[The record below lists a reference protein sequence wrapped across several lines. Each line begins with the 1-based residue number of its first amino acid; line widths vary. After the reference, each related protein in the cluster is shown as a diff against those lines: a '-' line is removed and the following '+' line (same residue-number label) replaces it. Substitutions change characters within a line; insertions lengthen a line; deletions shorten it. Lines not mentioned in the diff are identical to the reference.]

1 MTPRSPRRPSA
12 TARATKPVARV
23 QVGLRFG
30 MGRHG
35 VAVPDR
41 VVGTLALH
49 EGRPVFFYHDAF
61 CLDPLPLSPF
71 RLAVGPGP
79 HTHDDRAFD
88 RLPGLL
94 ADALPDGWG
103 RRLQDRAF
111 RRAGKRLDDI
121 TPLDRL
127 LAVGH
132 AAMGAL
138 VFEPASPLLREREST
153 DPLAF
158 DLGAVAAQAARLL
171 EGSEEE
177 VLEAVMLT
185 GGSPGGARPKSL
197 IGLAAEDPVRLVAGV
212 TPEIASGTD
221 LALPDAYAAWLVKF
235 ANDEDRRLFGEDVGA
250 VEAAYARVAERA
262 GVTMPPTRLLTDA
275 TGQRH
280 FAVQRFDRF
289 GPGGR
294 GRVHMHTAGGLLH
307 ASFREPS
314 LDYEGLLALTWQL
327 TGSYAEVRQMFRR
340 MAFNVFMYNRDD
352 HAKNFAFLM
361 EADGLWSL
369 APAYDLMY
377 STGMGG
383 RHTTSIGGVDDWPTL
398 AQLSAV
404 GRQASLE
411 TAHIA
416 ADLDKVRSAVADVT
430 TVLRDL
436 GCARDTIA
444 LLTSRFDEVD
454 RSAR

>member
-1 MTPRSPRRPSA
+1 
-12 TARATKPVARV
+12 
-23 QVGLRFG
+23 
-30 MGRHG
+30 
-35 VAVPDR
+35 
-41 VVGTLALH
+41 
-49 EGRPVFFYHDAF
+49 
-61 CLDPLPLSPF
+61 
-71 RLAVGPGP
+71 
-79 HTHDDRAFD
+79 
-88 RLPGLL
+88 
-94 ADALPDGWG
+94 
-103 RRLQDRAF
+103 
-111 RRAGKRLDDI
+111 
-121 TPLDRL
+121 
-127 LAVGH
+127 
-132 AAMGAL
+132 
-138 VFEPASPLLREREST
+138 
-153 DPLAF
+153 
-158 DLGAVAAQAARLL
+158 
-171 EGSEEE
+171 
-177 VLEAVMLT
+177 
-185 GGSPGGARPKSL
+185 
-197 IGLAAEDPVRLVAGV
+197 
-212 TPEIASGTD
+212 
-221 LALPDAYAAWLVKF
+221 VKF

-262 GVTMPPTRLLTDA
+262 GLAMPPTRLLTDA

-327 TGSYAEVRQMFRR
+327 TGSYAEVRQTFRR

-361 EADGLWSL
+361 EADGSWSL

-377 STGMGG
+377 STGMNG
-383 RHTTSIGGVDDWPTL
+383 RHTTAISGVDDWPTL

-411 TAHIA
+411 TAHVA

-444 LLTSRFDEVD
+444 LLTSRFDEVE
-454 RSAR
+454 RRAQ

>member
-1 MTPRSPRRPSA
+1 
-12 TARATKPVARV
+12 
-23 QVGLRFG
+23 
-30 MGRHG
+30 
-35 VAVPDR
+35 
-41 VVGTLALH
+41 
-49 EGRPVFFYHDAF
+49 
-61 CLDPLPLSPF
+61 
-71 RLAVGPGP
+71 
-79 HTHDDRAFD
+79 
-88 RLPGLL
+88 
-94 ADALPDGWG
+94 
-103 RRLQDRAF
+103 
-111 RRAGKRLDDI
+111 
-121 TPLDRL
+121 
-127 LAVGH
+127 
-132 AAMGAL
+132 
-138 VFEPASPLLREREST
+138 
-153 DPLAF
+153 
-158 DLGAVAAQAARLL
+158 
-171 EGSEEE
+171 
-177 VLEAVMLT
+177 MLT

-444 LLTSRFDEVD
+444 LLTSRFDEVE
-454 RSAR
+454 RRAR

>member
-1 MTPRSPRRPSA
+1 
-12 TARATKPVARV
+12 
-23 QVGLRFG
+23 
-30 MGRHG
+30 
-35 VAVPDR
+35 
-41 VVGTLALH
+41 
-49 EGRPVFFYHDAF
+49 
-61 CLDPLPLSPF
+61 
-71 RLAVGPGP
+71 
-79 HTHDDRAFD
+79 
-88 RLPGLL
+88 
-94 ADALPDGWG
+94 
-103 RRLQDRAF
+103 
-111 RRAGKRLDDI
+111 
-121 TPLDRL
+121 
-127 LAVGH
+127 
-132 AAMGAL
+132 MGAL

-185 GGSPGGARPKSL
+185 GGSPGGARPKSV
-197 IGLAAEDPVRLVAGV
+197 IGLTGGDPARLVAGV

-221 LALPDAYAAWLVKF
+221 LALPDAYDAWLVKF
-235 ANDEDRRLFGEDVGA
+235 ANDEDRRLFGDDVGA

-262 GVTMPPTRLLTDA
+262 GLAMPPTRLLTDA

-314 LDYEGLLALTWQL
+314 LDYEELLALTWQL

-361 EADGLWSL
+361 EADGSWSL

-383 RHTTSIGGVDDWPTL
+383 CHTTAIGGVDDWPTL
-398 AQLSAV
+398 AQLSTV

-411 TAHIA
+411 TAHVA
-416 ADLDKVRSAVADVT
+416 ADLDKVRRAVADVT

-444 LLTSRFDEVD
+444 LLTSRFDEVE
-454 RSAR
+454 RRAR

>member
-1 MTPRSPRRPSA
+1 MD
-12 TARATKPVARV
+12 
-23 QVGLRFG
+23 
-30 MGRHG
+30 RHG

-49 EGRPVFFYHDAF
+49 EGRPLFFYHDAF
-61 CLDPLPLSPF
+61 YLDPLPLSPF

-88 RLPGLL
+88 WLPGLL

-103 RRLQDRAF
+103 RRLQDPAF

-138 VFEPASPLLREREST
+138 IFEPASPLLPEREST

-158 DLGAVAAQAARLL
+158 DLGAVAAQTARLL
-171 EGSEEE
+171 EGSEEA
-177 VLEAVMLT
+177 VLDAVMLT
-185 GGSPGGARPKSL
+185 GGPPGGARPKSV
-197 IGLAAEDPVRLVAGV
+197 IGLATGDPVRLVAGV
-212 TPEIASGTD
+212 TPEMASGTD
-221 LALPDAYAAWLVKF
+221 LALPDAYDAWLVKF

-262 GVTMPPTRLLTDA
+262 GLAMPPTRLLTDA

-327 TGSYAEVRQMFRR
+327 TGSYAEVRQTFRR

-361 EADGLWSL
+361 EADGSWSL

-377 STGMGG
+377 STGMNG
-383 RHTTSIGGVDDWPTL
+383 RHTTAISGVDDWPTL

-411 TAHIA
+411 TAHVA

-444 LLTSRFDEVD
+444 LLTSRFDEVE
-454 RSAR
+454 RRAQ